1 MGRRQANYSRW
12 IKSLREEVQSSV
24 VMRQNYRPQIPTCF
38 SCRSCQQLMAAL
50 SAVHCCYPSSCFLSI
65 YLLTYLSLWCN
76 IIIFFML
83 FPANTDPLCRWPV
96 TNFWT
101 CNSLKEIQKRGV
113 LLLVGFFFKRKVTC
127 QCSFQPK
134 NSDPKINFSYLW
146 SSMRSSLICCDVE
159 LKLTWSAPNGRL
171 DRWFWQQPACT
182 SAFDSIILQEVGLF
196 YQMNYLKCLLFHHP
210 EGQQDDIFYLFIHT
224 LNNQHFIHHT
234 AASKKSLSEVW
245 AWCAIINLGYGLR
258 PRSLWDP
265 PATFSLRGLFL
276 TWPLLFNTICT
287 DSNTHQ

>member
-101 CNSLKEIQKRGV
+101 CNSLKEIQKIGV
-113 LLLVGFFFKRKVTC
+113 LLLVVFFFQTKGHMSMQFPTKKQRPQNQFFIPLIFNEVV
-127 QCSFQPK
+127 SHM
-134 NSDPKINFSYLW
+134 LW
-146 SSMRSSLICCDVE
+146 RRTEAHMVSS
-159 LKLTWSAPNGRL
+159 
-171 DRWFWQQPACT
+171 
-182 SAFDSIILQEVGLF
+182 
-196 YQMNYLKCLLFHHP
+196 
-210 EGQQDDIFYLFIHT
+210 
-224 LNNQHFIHHT
+224 
-234 AASKKSLSEVW
+234 
-245 AWCAIINLGYGLR
+245 
-258 PRSLWDP
+258 
-265 PATFSLRGLFL
+265 
-276 TWPLLFNTICT
+276 
-287 DSNTHQ
+287 